1 MESQVHANFRTIART
16 AEQSAKCTSMQKG
29 QGYMPFL
36 KQKENAYNVNKL
48 LQAMYLWQTAVAS
61 LIGTYVD
68 T

>member
-48 LQAMYLWQTAVAS
+48 LQAMYL
-61 LIGTYVD
+61 
-68 T
+68 